1 MHTWRDLDVQG
12 DQIGCD
18 CGYFLKEGV
27 RDENVG
33 NAVGCGVVTNGADS
47 GDNCAGANGA
57 GTAEYGVFTNGVSV
71 SVRRKN
77 FRSNGLIQG
86 QLC

>member
-1 MHTWRDLDVQG
+1 MQGDQLNVQG
-12 DQIGCD
+12 AQIGCD

-33 NAVGCGVVTNGADS
+33 NAVGCGVVANGADT

-57 GTAEYGVFTNGVSV
+57 RTAEYGVFTNGVSN